1 MDDES
6 MNSTTPSSI
15 DGQPTADLLDE
26 NTLFPGSN
34 NGTSTGPVRPQTP
47 QNDHLNASAP
57 GELSP
62 PRSQTYETR
71 SSFTNGTYDAPTNAQ
86 PTANMGNEKT
96 IADQPGQG
104 WKNKKAQEEMQRS
117 WDSVVD
123 KDLNLKEFGDV
134 VMQGKQQR
142 GEA

>member
-6 MNSTTPSSI
+6 MNSTTPSSN
-15 DGQPTADLLDE
+15 DGPAQGDLLGE
-26 NTLFPGSN
+26 ETLFPGSN
-34 NGTSTGPVRPQTP
+34 NDTSAGPVRPQTP

-62 PRSQTYETR
+62 PRSQTHDAR
-71 SSFTNGTYDAPTNAQ
+71 SSFTNGTYGDAAGGVAGTGA
-86 PTANMGNEKT
+86 AAEKPAT
-96 IADQPGQG
+96 EQPGQG

-117 WDSVVD
+117 WDNVVD

-134 VMQGKQQR
+134 IMQGKQQR